1 MYNTEY
7 RECAVNSSE
16 PQVDADE
23 KDEASEIYL
32 KGERSQAFGGRSRG
46 DDGVYGCMN

>member
-7 RECAVNSSE
+7 RKCAVNSSE

-23 KDEASEIYL
+23 KDEASEITL
-32 KGERSQAFGGRSRG
+32 DGKDHKLSE
-46 DDGVYGCMN
+46 DDLVEMMEFTDV